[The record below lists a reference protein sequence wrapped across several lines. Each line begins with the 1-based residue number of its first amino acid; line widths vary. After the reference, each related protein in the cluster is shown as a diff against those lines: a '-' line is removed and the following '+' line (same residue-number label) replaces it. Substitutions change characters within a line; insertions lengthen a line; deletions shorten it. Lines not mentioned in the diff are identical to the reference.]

1 MNISMNRIATQSMG
15 TMQASQASMMKSMQ
29 RLSTG
34 LRINSASDDP
44 AGLAIS
50 EKMRAQIRGL
60 EQANRNGQDGMS
72 LLQTAEKG
80 LEAGHAI
87 IQEINELAVRASSEV
102 IGDEERQAIAKGV
115 TDLLESLDKIGYDA
129 AFNGRALLDGSFA
142 ITVTTDANGGAMDV
156 SLSAMT
162 SSALGGTNKLTN
174 FYERNA
180 NGNMTRE
187 NALLLQK
194 SAEKAIDE
202 ISAQRANVGAKQNR
216 LEHTMNYNAT
226 ASVNLQAAESRIRN
240 VDEAKEMMNLTRQQM
255 VSQMAQ
261 AMFQQ
266 ANQNSFQALELLR

>member
-1 MNISMNRIATQSMG
+1 MNRIATQSMG

>member
-129 AFNGRALLDGSFA
+129 AFNGRALLDGSLA